1 MKQPFVFAVGAAVII
16 GGMTYQALNL
26 SAAEKVKV
34 CHRTGNGS
42 AHVIEISEN
51 AVPAHLNHGDSLD
64 VDETLE
70 HGDSCVITV
79 DEGEVEK

>member
-1 MKQPFVFAVGAAVII
+1 MKQAFAFAVGAAVII

-64 VDETLE
+64 GLDDLE

>member
-26 SAAEKVKV
+26 SAAVKVKV

-64 VDETLE
+64 VEEGLQ